1 MGKPHGQGRYAAL
14 RLAIG
19 ALRTVQLSI
28 LLAVML
34 VVWCPGAYALDPAL
48 DVSQYAH
55 TTWKIREG
63 FSKGRIWS
71 IVQTPDGYL
80 WLGTEFGLLRFDG
93 VRNVAWQP
101 PPNQHLPSNFVYSL
115 LAARDGTLW
124 IGTDKGLA
132 SWKDG
137 RLTTYA
143 AFAGQIAFKL
153 LEDRE
158 GSVWVGVA
166 AIPKEN
172 LGAIHNGNVQSYGA
186 DGGLG
191 DGVYGLYEDSKGNL
205 WAGVRNGLWRWQPGP
220 PKFYPLPGAQEAIR
234 GLSEDDDG
242 ALLIVMGG
250 GISRF
255 VNGKIEKYP
264 LRGAVGPFQTERL
277 VRDRNGS
284 LWIPTV
290 NRGLMH
296 VHQGRTDVY
305 AQSDGLSSDY
315 VITLFED
322 REGDIWAGT
331 FGGLDRFR
339 DFAVTTFS
347 VKQGLS
353 NALVTSVLAAKDG
366 SVWLGSGLGGLNR
379 WNQGQITTFG
389 KSRTQ
394 ARAATFSD
402 KPKGNLKGQ
411 SPNSLFQDS
420 SGRIWV
426 STLRGIGYLEN
437 DRFLPISGIPG
448 GRVPSMAE
456 DTRGNLWIANQ
467 DDGLFQSFHGKVVQQ
482 FSWAKLGHK
491 DPAVVLAAD
500 PVQGGLWLGFF
511 AGGVA
516 YFKEGEVRRS
526 YAVGMGQGRVTGLQV
541 EPDGTLWVAAE
552 DGLSR
557 LKNGHVATLTSKNGL
572 PCDMVHGMI
581 EDNDHSTWLY
591 MACGLVRIA
600 RSELDAWAD
609 AVDSRA
615 DVKRT
620 IQAKVF
626 DSSDGADSRATIGF
640 YSPQVAKASDGRL
653 WFLPHDGASVLDPRH
668 IPFNKLPPP
677 VHIEQIVANRKSYLV
692 TSDANG
698 NVRLPPLI
706 RDLQIDYT
714 ALSFVAPEKVLFRY
728 KLEGWDRD
736 WQDVGTRRQ
745 AFYSNLPPRN
755 YLFRVMAC
763 NNSGVWND
771 AGASL
776 DFSIAPAY
784 YQTTWFRVS
793 CMSAFL
799 LLMWVLHRLRLRRLA
814 YQFNMRLEAR
824 VNERT
829 RIARDLHD
837 TLLQSFQGLMLHFQ
851 TGIDL
856 LPGRPAEARK
866 TLETAIDR
874 ADQAIAE
881 GRDAVQ
887 GLRASTVETNDLA
900 TAVRVLGEELRA
912 EGTNPNSALFEM
924 EVEGTPRNLHPILR
938 DEVYRIAGEALR
950 NAFRHARAQRIEVEI
965 LYGERWF
972 RLRVRDDGKGID
984 PNILSGDGLAGHY
997 GLHGMRERAQLVGGK
1012 LAVWSKLDSGTE
1024 VELSIP
1030 ASAANANRAR
1040 HRSWLFEKL
1049 AGQRTDFKETDV
1061 KETKTKS

>member
-55 TTWKIREG
+55 TTWKAREG
-63 FSKGRIWS
+63 SSKGGIWS

-93 VRNVAWQP
+93 VRNVPWQP
-101 PPNQHLPSNFVYSL
+101 PPNQHLPSNRVWSL
-115 LAARDGTLW
+115 LATRDGTLW

-143 AFAGQIAFKL
+143 AFAGQVAFKL

-166 AIPKEN
+166 AIPKGN
-172 LGAIHNGNVQSYGA
+172 LCAIHNGNVQCYGA
-186 DGGLG
+186 DGSLG

-220 PKFYPLPGAQEAIR
+220 PKFYPLPGAPDAIR
-234 GLSEDDDG
+234 GLGEDDDG
-242 ALLIVMGG
+242 ALLIVIRG

-255 VNGKIEKYP
+255 VDGKIEKYR
-264 LRGAVGPFQTERL
+264 LRGTMGPFQTEEFL
-277 VRDRNGS
+277 RDRNGS

-315 VITLFED
+315 VTTLFED

-353 NALVTSVLAAKDG
+353 NALVTSVLATKDG

-379 WNQGQITTFG
+379 WNQGQMTTFG

-394 ARAATFSD
+394 ARTASFSD
-402 KPKGNLKGQ
+402 KPKGSLKGQ

-437 DRFLPISGIPG
+437 DRFFPISGIPG

-572 PCDMVHGMI
+572 PCDMVHGVI

-609 AVDSRA
+609 AVDSRP
-615 DVKRT
+615 DVKGT
-620 IQAKVF
+620 IQVTVF
-626 DSSDGADSRATIGF
+626 DSSDGAGSRATIGF

-653 WFLPHDGASVLDPRH
+653 WFLPYDGASVLDPRH

-677 VHIEQIVANRKSYLV
+677 VHIEQIVANHKSYPV
-692 TSDANG
+692 TSDADG

-736 WQDVGTRRQ
+736 WLDAGTRRQ

-755 YLFRVMAC
+755 YRFRVMAC
-763 NNSGVWND
+763 NNSGVWNE
-771 AGASL
+771 AGTFL

-784 YQTTWFRVS
+784 YQTWWFRSLCAVG
-793 CMSAFL
+793 FL
-799 LLMWVLHRLRLRRLA
+799 ALLWSIYQLRVQQLQR
-814 YQFNMRLEAR
+814 QFNIGLEAR

-829 RIARDLHD
+829 RIARELHD
-837 TLLQSFQGLMLHFQ
+837 TLLQNFHGLMFQ
-851 TGIDL
+851 FQAASNL
-856 LPGRPAEARK
+856 MLRRPDEAKRS
-866 TLETAIDR
+866 LDDAIDETKK
-874 ADQAIAE
+874 ALAE
-881 GRDAVQ
+881 SRDAIQ
-887 GLRASTVETNDLA
+887 GLRSEPIAKGNLAELLMSTSRELADADGSQHQPVFDLIEEGERRTLSPTVSND
-900 TAVRVLGEELRA
+900 
-912 EGTNPNSALFEM
+912 
-924 EVEGTPRNLHPILR
+924 IC
-938 DEVYRIAGEALR
+938 RIALELMR
-950 NAFRHARAQRIEVEI
+950 NAYQHAHARRIEAEI
-965 LYGERWF
+965 RYGGSMF
-972 RLRVRDDGKGID
+972 RLRIRDDGKGIE
-984 PNILSGDGLAGHY
+984 PKVLKEGGKVGHWGLRGAC
-997 GLHGMRERAQLVGGK
+997 ERADRIGAHLD
-1012 LAVWSKLDSGTE
+1012 LWSEPGNGTE
-1024 VELSIP
+1024 VQLLVPNSVAYESYRDSYP
-1030 ASAANANRAR
+1030 A
-1040 HRSWLFEKL
+1040 KL
-1049 AGQRTDFKETDV
+1049 VRKV
-1061 KETKTKS
+1061 KRGAQSS